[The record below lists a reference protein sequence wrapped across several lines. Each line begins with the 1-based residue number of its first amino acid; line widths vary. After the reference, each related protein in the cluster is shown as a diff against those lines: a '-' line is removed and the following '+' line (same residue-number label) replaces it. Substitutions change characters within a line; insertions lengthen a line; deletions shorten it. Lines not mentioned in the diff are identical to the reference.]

1 MSEPPTDLYAV
12 LGLPRDADQAAIRRA
27 YRNKARVAHP
37 DGGGS
42 PQSFALVKTAYDT
55 LIDEAR
61 RRRYDN
67 TGAFDDAPTD
77 NAQLAEMLFAG
88 LDLAMQTL
96 SQYASPPKQTDM
108 VLLIRNALRK
118 RRREWMTLRRELE
131 KTAERSRALM
141 GRFRTASG
149 DNLMETIV
157 ERRIATC
164 QTEIET
170 LNVRIKVADQALEA
184 LKNVTFQAEE
194 EPRALVDQQ
203 WGSLAELLRR
213 FG

>member
-1 MSEPPTDLYAV
+1 
-12 LGLPRDADQAAIRRA
+12 
-27 YRNKARVAHP
+27 
-37 DGGGS
+37 
-42 PQSFALVKTAYDT
+42 
-55 LIDEAR
+55 
-61 RRRYDN
+61 
-67 TGAFDDAPTD
+67 
-77 NAQLAEMLFAG
+77 MLFAG